1 MELNEAARAA
11 FNAMREGITIIDTDG
26 IIVFGNTA
34 YREFLNKE
42 AGGDIG
48 PIEGYRL
55 RDLRPGARLPDVLE
69 KGEPILHLTR
79 QEVEDFYF
87 VNLYPIYRDGVLLGG
102 LSVVTFLDDAY
113 RARDELEAM
122 EARSKQVLRRI
133 NKANG
138 ARYTFDDIVA
148 ESPAGAQTKALAEKI
163 AATDAT
169 VLLESESGTGK
180 ELYAQAIH
188 NASLRREGVFVAINC
203 ANFNPNMLESELFG
217 YVEGAFT
224 GAKKGGKLGLFE
236 AAAGGTLFL
245 DEISEMDL
253 ALQAKLLR
261 VLQERRIRPVG
272 GVREIDVDVRV
283 IAACNASLPD
293 YVDQG
298 KFRKDLYYR
307 LNTFPIH
314 IPPLR
319 ERTGDIPALA
329 AAILDQLSHKLR
341 RPFTLTDEAVRLLQA
356 HSWPGNVRELRNVL
370 EFSAYLTP
378 SGVIT
383 CEAFPGDLRRPA
395 EHDAA
400 LPLAQRVRAFE
411 KREIRRLLAR
421 NGASLEGKKKTAA
434 QLGISLASLY
444 NKLNAPDF

>member
-113 RARDELEAM
+113 RAREELEAM
-122 EARSKQVLRRI
+122 EARSKQVLHRI

-253 ALQAKLLR
+253 GLQAKLLR

-272 GVREIDVDVRV
+272 GVKEIDVDVRV
-283 IAACNASLPD
+283 IAACNAGLPD

-307 LNTFPIH
+307 LNPFPIH

-383 CEAFPGDLRRPA
+383 CEAFPADLRRPA

-400 LPLAQRVRAFE
+400 LPLVQRVRAFE
-411 KREIRRLLAR
+411 KREIQRLLAR

>member
-113 RARDELEAM
+113 RAREELEAM
-122 EARSKQVLRRI
+122 EARSKQVLHRI

-148 ESPAGAQTKALAEKI
+148 ESPAGAQTKALAETI

-253 ALQAKLLR
+253 GLQAKLLR

-272 GVREIDVDVRV
+272 GVKEIDVDVRV
-283 IAACNASLPD
+283 IAACNAGLPD

-378 SGVIT
+378 SGIIT
-383 CEAFPGDLRRPA
+383 CEAFPADLRRPA

-400 LPLAQRVRAFE
+400 LPLVQRVRAFE
-411 KREIRRLLAR
+411 KREIQRLLAR

-444 NKLNAPDF
+444 NKLNTPDF

>member
-34 YREFLNKE
+34 YREFLTKE

-113 RARDELEAM
+113 RAREELEAM
-122 EARSKQVLRRI
+122 EARSKQVLHRI

-253 ALQAKLLR
+253 GLQAKLLR

-272 GVREIDVDVRV
+272 GVKEIDVDVRV
-283 IAACNASLPD
+283 IAACNAGLPD

-378 SGVIT
+378 SGIIT
-383 CEAFPGDLRRPA
+383 CEAFPADLRRPA

-400 LPLAQRVRAFE
+400 LPLVQRVRAFE
-411 KREIRRLLAR
+411 KREIQRLLAR

>member
-113 RARDELEAM
+113 RAREELEAM
-122 EARSKQVLRRI
+122 EARSKQVLHRI

-253 ALQAKLLR
+253 GLQAKLLR

-272 GVREIDVDVRV
+272 GVKEIDVDVRV
-283 IAACNASLPD
+283 IAACNAGLPD

-307 LNTFPIH
+307 LNTSPIH

-383 CEAFPGDLRRPA
+383 CEAFPADLRRPA

-400 LPLAQRVRAFE
+400 LPLVQRVRAFE
-411 KREIRRLLAR
+411 KREIQRLLAR

>member
-113 RARDELEAM
+113 RAREELEAM
-122 EARSKQVLRRI
+122 EARSKQVLHRI

-148 ESPAGAQTKALAEKI
+148 ESPAGAQTKALAETI

-203 ANFNPNMLESELFG
+203 ANFNSNMLESELFG

-253 ALQAKLLR
+253 GLQAKLLR

-272 GVREIDVDVRV
+272 GVKEIDVDVRV
-283 IAACNASLPD
+283 IAACNAGLPD

-383 CEAFPGDLRRPA
+383 CEAFPTDLRRPA

-400 LPLAQRVRAFE
+400 LPLVQRVRAFE
-411 KREIRRLLAR
+411 KREIQRLLAR

>member
-113 RARDELEAM
+113 RAREELEAM
-122 EARSKQVLRRI
+122 EARSKQVLHRI

-148 ESPAGAQTKALAEKI
+148 ESPAGAQTKALAETI

-253 ALQAKLLR
+253 GLQAKLLR

-272 GVREIDVDVRV
+272 GVKEIAVDVRV
-283 IAACNASLPD
+283 IAPCNAGLPD

-378 SGVIT
+378 SGIIT
-383 CEAFPGDLRRPA
+383 CEAFPADLRRPA

-400 LPLAQRVRAFE
+400 LPLVQRVRAFE
-411 KREIRRLLAR
+411 KREIQRLLAR
-421 NGASLEGKKKTAA
+421 NGVSLEGKKKTAA

>member
-113 RARDELEAM
+113 RAREELEAM
-122 EARSKQVLRRI
+122 EARSKQVLHRI

-148 ESPAGAQTKALAEKI
+148 ESPAGAQTKALAETI

-245 DEISEMDL
+245 DEISVMDL
-253 ALQAKLLR
+253 GLQAKLLR
-261 VLQERRIRPVG
+261 VLQERRIRPVV
-272 GVREIDVDVRV
+272 GVKEIDVDVRV
-283 IAACNASLPD
+283 IAACNAGLPD

-383 CEAFPGDLRRPA
+383 CEAFPADLRRPA

-400 LPLAQRVRAFE
+400 LPLVQRVRAFE
-411 KREIRRLLAR
+411 KREIQRLLAR

>member
-113 RARDELEAM
+113 RAREELEAM
-122 EARSKQVLRRI
+122 EARSKQVLHRI

-253 ALQAKLLR
+253 GLQAKLLR

-272 GVREIDVDVRV
+272 GVKEIDVDVRV
-283 IAACNASLPD
+283 IAACNASPPD

-383 CEAFPGDLRRPA
+383 CEAFPADLRRPA

-400 LPLAQRVRAFE
+400 LPLVQRVRAFE
-411 KREIRRLLAR
+411 KREIQRLLAR

-444 NKLNAPDF
+444 NKLNTPDF

>member
-34 YREFLNKE
+34 YREFLTKE

-113 RARDELEAM
+113 RAREELEAM
-122 EARSKQVLRRI
+122 EARSKQVIHRI

-148 ESPAGAQTKALAEKI
+148 ESPAGAQTKALAETI

-253 ALQAKLLR
+253 GLQAKLLR

-272 GVREIDVDVRV
+272 GVKEIDVDVRV
-283 IAACNASLPD
+283 IAACNAGLPD

-378 SGVIT
+378 SGIIT
-383 CEAFPGDLRRPA
+383 CEAFPADLRRPA

-400 LPLAQRVRAFE
+400 LPLVQRVRAFE
-411 KREIRRLLAR
+411 KREIQRLLAR

>member
-113 RARDELEAM
+113 RAREELEAM
-122 EARSKQVLRRI
+122 EARSKQVLHRI

-203 ANFNPNMLESELFG
+203 ANFNSNMLESELFG

-253 ALQAKLLR
+253 GLQAKLLR

-272 GVREIDVDVRV
+272 GVKEIDVDVRV
-283 IAACNASLPD
+283 IAACNAGLPD

-378 SGVIT
+378 SGIIT
-383 CEAFPGDLRRPA
+383 CEAFPADLRRPA

-400 LPLAQRVRAFE
+400 LPLVQRVRAFE
-411 KREIRRLLAR
+411 KREIQRLLAR